1 MGTSVISKSVFLLL
15 FLASGSDKC
24 TPPRQAVWISGPAK
38 TLARCLKWRVD
49 AAATKDQQHPERIIL
64 QTSTLDVDPD
74 SPHSVDMTGPLF
86 PGDELV
92 AVARLPH
99 ERMQFLGT
107 AEGQISA
114 DKMLQVVSGARGGRM
129 VLQVER
135 AMRVTDEEKVR
146 VSRTRL
152 WVVLLTIV

>member
-1 MGTSVISKSVFLLL
+1 MIRKSLFHLL
-15 FLASGSDKC
+15 FLASGSDKR

-38 TLARCLKWRVD
+38 TLARCLKWHID

-64 QTSTLDVDPD
+64 QSSTLDVDPD

-99 ERMQFLGT
+99 ERMQFVGS

-135 AMRVTDEEKVR
+135 AMRGTDVEE
-146 VSRTRL
+146 VSVIQTRL
-152 WVVLLTIV
+152 WALQ